1 VDVVLDAMW
10 NLHLQTVKDETEHGT
25 ID

>member
-1 VDVVLDAMW
+1 VVLDAMW